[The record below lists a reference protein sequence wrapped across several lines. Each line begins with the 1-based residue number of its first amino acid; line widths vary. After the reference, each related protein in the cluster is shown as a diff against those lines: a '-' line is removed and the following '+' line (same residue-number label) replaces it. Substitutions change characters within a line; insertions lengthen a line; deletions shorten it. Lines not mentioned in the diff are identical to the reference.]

1 MTHDTWRDQLS
12 ALLDGE
18 LDGAARARVTAHLA
32 DCADCRAC
40 LAELTALHELLGG
53 MEELE
58 PPAALAERVM
68 ARVRA
73 ERMARRVPGRGWH
86 GWAAAAACAA
96 VALLALNGLPR
107 MGGAGAPTSAAQET
121 ASAGAET
128 EEAPAGRELLLESK
142 TLALA
147 DGGASAQS
155 APDTLTNDA
164 APAAAPEADYGGAVN
179 TAEDAADVRG
189 TLAGAGA
196 AAWLA
201 EHGWQGESGD
211 WYVAAAE
218 LRALPEGVAL
228 DAPLPD
234 GYDGAVRVTSVEPPD
249 GALTLAGAGAADW
262 LAEHGEPTGD
272 GRWRVST
279 EALAALPDTLD
290 LTGIQRPT
298 DGAVLVTPAETEAAP

>member
-32 DCADCRAC
+32 DCADCRAY

-107 MGGAGAPTSAAQET
+107 MGGA
-121 ASAGAET
+121 
-128 EEAPAGRELLLESK
+128 
-142 TLALA
+142 
-147 DGGASAQS
+147 SAQS

-189 TLAGAGA
+189 TLAGAGV

-228 DAPLPD
+228 DAPLPE

-262 LAEHGEPTGD
+262 LAEYGEPTGD